1 MGIGAILV
9 ARGATVDPDQ
19 ELARALAAAATHF
32 DAAGLA
38 CDYAALGASP
48 ERGHLAVCLA
58 ALETFDPGQVR
69 IGARMAFWI
78 NIFNAGVLRDAP
90 ELAFAGDEREM
101 ATFFERPRLGI
112 FAQRYSLDDIYH
124 GLLRGNAPAHGSLHA
139 PMRRDDPRLAHMP
152 IAFDERL
159 HFALFRGSRASPAF
173 RVFEGGR
180 LDLQL
185 EDAATQYV
193 QRMTLVEQDGGTV
206 TAPKLMQWY
215 AADFGGARGV
225 LEFVLARLDD
235 AALER
240 VERAGGRIRLRY
252 GAFDWTLERR

>member
-1 MGIGAILV
+1 M
-9 ARGATVDPDQ
+9 DPDQ

-32 DAAGLA
+32 DAEGRA
-38 CDYAALGASP
+38 CDYAALGASR

-58 ALETFDPGQVR
+58 ALETFDPRQVR
-69 IGARMAFWI
+69 IAAQMAFWI

-90 ELAFAGDEREM
+90 ELAFAADEQEV

-124 GLLRGNAPAHGSLHA
+124 GLLRGNAPAHGRLHA

-159 HFALFRGSRASPAF
+159 HFALFGGSRASPAF

-185 EDAATQYV
+185 EDAATRYV

-215 AADFGGARGV
+215 AADFGGERGV

-240 VERAGGRIRLRY
+240 LERAGGRIRLRY
-252 GAFDWTLERR
+252 GAFDWTLDRR

>member
-1 MGIGAILV
+1 
-9 ARGATVDPDQ
+9 
-19 ELARALAAAATHF
+19 
-32 DAAGLA
+32 
-38 CDYAALGASP
+38 
-48 ERGHLAVCLA
+48 
-58 ALETFDPGQVR
+58 
-69 IGARMAFWI
+69 
-78 NIFNAGVLRDAP
+78 
-90 ELAFAGDEREM
+90 
-101 ATFFERPRLGI
+101 
-112 FAQRYSLDDIYH
+112 
-124 GLLRGNAPAHGSLHA
+124 
-139 PMRRDDPRLAHMP
+139 MP

-159 HFALFRGSRASPAF
+159 HFALFRGSRSSPAL

-185 EDAATQYV
+185 EDAATRYV
-193 QRMTLVEQDGGTV
+193 RRLARVEPDGGTV

-215 AADFGGARGV
+215 AADFGGERGV